1 MKFSKNK
8 LCMLKLAVAGASALG
23 AQAALAQDFFFIEH
37 KPTDLRFHSCSDVD
51 GTAVTAEAGST
62 SACAHWQQVPV
73 GDFFFI
79 KSRTGKHIRPDSAD
93 NGSPI
98 VLRPNTWTGNW
109 AQWSI
114 VDKGEFGHLKNR
126 ATGKYVFIPAG
137 GDGQNLEQQPSTWQG
152 DYTQW
157 KFIPVGSTPDVT
169 ATPTV
174 TPTATVTPTTTPT
187 ATPTITATP
196 TVTPTAVVTSTPTA
210 TPTPACTSIPAST
223 TSYEAESGALT
234 GSART
239 YDDSAASGGQ
249 GVAFLSELG
258 ASVSITNVQ
267 PGSSFDVTY
276 ASQAAGSISYSINGA
291 DAGNI
296 TFETTGNWTGAYN
309 TVTVN
314 ADIPQ
319 NATIEIFYDN
329 GDAAMNVDKI
339 SVTSEGSN
347 CGGNPTVTPTATPT
361 SDPVGNTVN
370 VSNSAEFGN
379 FLVAGPEYG
388 DKANFTLYTWD
399 RDNGGPQS
407 NCNSTGCLNAWPP
420 LVVDSADDVVAPE
433 GVNLSTTIR
442 QDDRIQVTLNNEP
455 LYFFAGDREIGD
467 TNGHGLDEGTWL
479 VADLGGPVV
488 TPTPTPTVTVTPTPT
503 PTPTPPTGGGS
514 SDGDFCLTHT
524 GNGNAQVTHT
534 DLPEP
539 ASGDQ
544 YLCLNGNCQPARLN
558 DGKWAASFSGLT
570 EGQNYEIKTQLSAC
584 NGLIANVEYKQGG
597 SCVFSSCLPPDEQ
610 APTTPQNLTGDPK
623 NGLAVLL
630 SWSAS
635 TDDRGVARYEVFVDG
650 RLDGSAQGTSYG
662 VSNLNEL
669 TDYDFSVR
677 ACDAADNCSAHAEL
691 SLNTGPHTVDRDP
704 PTIPGKPVQGE
715 VTQFSIA
722 ISWAGSTDALGVV
735 EGYNIYRN
743 GSLIKT
749 ITETSYVDE
758 NLESSTS
765 YTYEIN
771 ACDDSNNCSN
781 RSQSTT
787 IDTEGP
793 DFSHINYTF
802 NSFVTGKADGKPPR
816 PNPIDALRTPIS
828 GIAPRQ
834 FGFAFDI
841 DGNTVRWRFGSG
853 VPNVGGVEMSCSVDN
868 NMTFST
874 VAVNG
879 SATIPAECVN
889 AGTYTYFFRYLHPHS
904 LNNDPAHQWIYTGL
918 FTTAGGKFNPYAPGA
933 YSFTDGSANWA
944 RIRHPITTDGITAAV
959 LDRPQS
965 GELLKNLD
973 RYLISVDDSSGFVD
987 FNMDVSFMEKSDP
1000 RVPSDVVP
1008 GFRRNEALRNT
1019 NQGPNG
1025 QQFFNVNTASKF
1037 GDDYRNAPQ
1046 AELEGFEDT
1055 FSYGQVISFEFSVEA
1070 AGQSPAQ
1077 TYNDFSH
1084 YVVGCGFCGKYGDP
1098 RLNSAGKAGTS
1109 QVFSDAGQYIDLER
1123 NAIFTQPLT
1132 TLYKEKDIDDFLVGH
1147 HLFHGIVPG
1156 IQQGQEG
1163 RNEFN
1168 NPDAFIGKASCGGCH
1183 FRDGRGDT
1191 VVDTP
1196 DGPRLPPP
1204 VYGVALLEWME
1215 GRETGFGWEGKRDT
1229 VEEQVVSALAN
1240 DHGVKASDLPDR
1252 VFHLLTHYVNVL
1264 TVPDRHPGSYDQP
1277 GVTEGDKK
1285 FNEIGCASCHTPVA
1299 KTRSDAPV
1307 HIRNLTIRPYTDMK
1321 LWNVNG
1327 GTFRTSPLWGLGQNL
1342 RLFGYNGKTAIY
1354 MHDGAAKSVH
1364 EAIMMHDGDAQDSKA
1379 AYEALSSEDQ
1389 NNVVNFVKTL

>member
-479 VADLGGPVV
+479 VADLDGPVV

-514 SDGDFCLTHT
+514 SDGDFCLTMD
-524 GNGNAQVTHT
+524 GKVTHV
-534 DLPEP
+534 DLPFR
-539 ASGDQ
+539 AN
-544 YLCLNGNCQPARLN
+544 YHFLCLNGQCL
-558 DGKWAASFSGLT
+558 DASLENGVWVRQFDSVT
-570 EGQNYEIKTQLSAC
+570 AGQNYQIKTQLDHSTGEC
-584 NGLIANVEYKQGG
+584 GIEHTVQPGQ
-597 SCVFSSCLPPDEQ
+597 CVASSCLPPDEE
-610 APTTPQNLTGDPK
+610 APTVPTNLTGEGR
-623 NGLAVLL
+623 NGQAALL
-630 SWSAS
+630 NWTAS
-635 TDDRGVARYEVFVDG
+635 TDNRAIAKYEIFRNGELVG
-650 RLDGSAQGTSYG
+650 ESTSTTYNDSG
-662 VSNLNEL
+662 LNAL
-669 TDYDFSVR
+669 TTYEYTVR
-677 ACDAADNCSAHAEL
+677 ACDAAPNCSAQ
-691 SLNTGPHTVDRDP
+691 SFPIDVDTGIFVPDETAPTVP
-704 PTIPGKPVQGE
+704 GQPTGE
-715 VTQFSIA
+715 AVSETEITV
-722 ISWAGSTDALGVV
+722 SWAASTDAAGVV
-735 EGYNIYRN
+735 DLYELRRN
-743 GSLIKT
+743 DTVIATLNATSFEDSGLRT
-749 ITETSYVDE
+749 ATSY
-758 NLESSTS
+758 S
-765 YTYEIN
+765 YTVRARDNSGNWSAFSPAGVIETQ
-771 ACDDSNNCSN
+771 
-781 RSQSTT
+781 R
-787 IDTEGP
+787 P
-793 DFSHINYTF
+793 DFSFLDFTT
-802 NSFVTGKADGKPPR
+802 NSHPGAHVGPAPRADR
-816 PNPIDALRTPIS
+816 PDALSTPIN
-828 GIAPRQ
+828 GAAPAPR
-834 FGFAFDI
+834 GFAFDI
-841 DGNTVRWRFGSG
+841 SGNTLTWRWGSNNIPQG
-853 VPNVGGVEMSCSVDN
+853 TPGDVGFTRTAGDSDLEMYCSEDDN
-868 NMTFST
+868 KTFK
-874 VAVNG
+874 
-879 SATIPAECVN
+879 SAKLSNLTLTIPCEGV
-889 AGTYTYFFRYLHPHS
+889 YTYFFRYKHPLALSS
-904 LNNDPAHQWIYTGL
+904 LAGTDWIHTAL
-918 FTTAGGKFNPYAPGA
+918 FTTASRVDVNNYNGFI
-933 YSFTDGSANWA
+933 DGSSNWM
-944 RIRHPITTDGITAAV
+944 RWRHPVAHDGCTAAV
-959 LDRPQS
+959 SDACHNNS
-965 GELLKNLD
+965 LLRVLD
-973 RYLISVDDSSGFVD
+973 RYTIWFDDSPGNVQLNHMVD
-987 FNMDVSFMEKSDP
+987 GGIL
-1000 RVPSDVVP
+1000 RV
-1008 GFRRNEALRNT
+1008 EAARHHAGNS
-1019 NQGPNG
+1019 NG
-1025 QQFFNVNTASKF
+1025 QQQFTYNQGTGF
-1037 GDDYRNAPQ
+1037 GG
-1046 AELEGFEDT
+1046 E
-1055 FSYGQVISFEFSVEA
+1055 FSYGQVIQFELTA
-1070 AGQSPAQ
+1070 LAGSQV
-1077 TYNDFSH
+1077 YNDFS
-1084 YVVGCGFCGKYGDP
+1084 YYTVGLGWGNYGDP
-1098 RLNSAGKAGTS
+1098 RLNMAGRAGTTMII
-1109 QVFSDAGQYIDLER
+1109 AGAPGADIFDEQE
-1123 NAIFTQPLT
+1123 AIFTQPLVT
-1132 TLYKEKDIDDFLVGH
+1132 VHHEALMNDFIVGH
-1147 HLFHGIVPG
+1147 HLFHGIDPNTLRGEHDQVK
-1156 IQQGQEG
+1156 
-1163 RNEFN
+1163 
-1168 NPDAFIGKASCGGCH
+1168 IGERTCGNCH
-1183 FRDGRGDT
+1183 FRDGRGSE
-1191 VVDTP
+1191 VINTP
-1196 DGPRLPPP
+1196 RGPRLPPP
-1204 VYGVALLEWME
+1204 VYGVKLLEWME
-1215 GRETGFGWEGKRDT
+1215 GRETGFRWDGGADT
-1229 VEEQVVSALAN
+1229 VEEQIHNAFRE
-1240 DHGVKASDLPDR
+1240 DHGVNPNHLPPR
-1252 VFHLLTHYVNVL
+1252 VLETIVNYTEVL
-1264 TVPDRHPGSYDQP
+1264 TVPSRRPAVYDDP
-1277 GVTEGDKK
+1277 SIARGDIV
-1285 FNEIGCASCHTPVA
+1285 FNEIGCASCHLPKA
-1299 KTRSDAPV
+1299 RTRADAPT
-1307 HIRNLTIRPYTDMK
+1307 HIRNINIRPYTDMK
-1321 LWNVNG
+1321 LWDLG
-1327 GTFRTSPLWGLGQNL
+1327 DGEKYRTPALWGLSHNL
-1342 RLFGYNGKTAIY
+1342 TLLTSRGRDVRY
-1354 MHDGAAKSVH
+1354 MHDGASRTI
-1364 EAIMMHDGDAQDSKA
+1364 EDAISRHNVDGAASKA
-1379 AYEALSSEDQ
+1379 NFNGLSGSDKKA
-1389 NNVVNFVKTL
+1389 VVDFVESL